1 MKYQYIDSNK
11 IENIYK
17 QIHLLSIEDAIS
29 VFLVASCDKI
39 VKVYCYNG
47 MLMYHTDKKTNRTA
61 HSWSGVDFKKFCES
75 DSSMNQ
81 RYDEVYISVFRFEDE
96 DFFVEH
102 NELLNKDDIGKIVG
116 FVAGALC
123 RIKG

>member
-1 MKYQYIDSNK
+1 M
-11 IENIYK
+11 
-17 QIHLLSIEDAIS
+17 
-29 VFLVASCDKI
+29 
-39 VKVYCYNG
+39 
-47 MLMYHTDKKTNRTA
+47 
-61 HSWSGVDFKKFCES
+61 DFKKFCGS

-81 RYDEVYISVFRFEDE
+81 RYDEVYISVFRFDDE

-123 RIKG
+123 RIKGWIDWIKLLRISAKRRFQCEYCNKQEFSLYLNSKLYKQKVFNSFYSVHKSVRFFKGCITK